1 MAINIGG
8 IDIAD
13 ALINA
18 ELRLGVLERIVE
30 RLAQVAP
37 PGSLSGLDIERF
49 RKEAFLDLQKKYP
62 QAGLVWKSPVSS

>member
-1 MAINIGG
+1 MGIKVGG

-30 RLAQVAP
+30 RLAQAAP
-37 PGSLSGLDIERF
+37 PGALSDSDIERF
-49 RKEAFLDLQKKYP
+49 RKEEFLNLQKKYP
-62 QAGLVWKSPVSS
+62 QAGLVWKSPNA